1 MLRQKLLLVERSKS
15 THSVQEG
22 GKGRIVDNVSQ
33 WGGGAFSQFTCF
45 KYITVCLQIYH
56 VTLTRLDLISSICI
70 ILQYVFISERPLKNL
85 YSYLNNPLILQELDI
100 NHSHFTEQFY

>member
-22 GKGRIVDNVSQ
+22 GKGGIVDNVS
-33 WGGGAFSQFTCF
+33 
-45 KYITVCLQIYH
+45 H
-56 VTLTRLDLISSICI
+56 LISSICI
-70 ILQYVFISERPLKNL
+70 ILQYVFIAERPLKNL
-85 YSYLNNPLILQELDI
+85 YSYLNNPLIVQELDI